1 MTAHEK
7 DLMGVAFQASEQ
19 VLCDVLLDKILQ
31 YGFFT
36 SPRKKKKNTISSPRD
51 FTLGDQS
58 KETVD
63 FYDNYAQ
70 KLLANTEG
78 FLEEDVC
85 NLRKA
90 EATRTS
96 SHGCDLTWL
105 HFCNS
110 RGMLI

>member
-1 MTAHEK
+1 M
-7 DLMGVAFQASEQ
+7 DFSP
-19 VLCDVLLDKILQ
+19 VLE
-31 YGFFT
+31 
-36 SPRKKKKNTISSPRD
+36 KKKKNTISSPRD

-58 KETVD
+58 KETGD

-90 EATRTS
+90 EATSTS